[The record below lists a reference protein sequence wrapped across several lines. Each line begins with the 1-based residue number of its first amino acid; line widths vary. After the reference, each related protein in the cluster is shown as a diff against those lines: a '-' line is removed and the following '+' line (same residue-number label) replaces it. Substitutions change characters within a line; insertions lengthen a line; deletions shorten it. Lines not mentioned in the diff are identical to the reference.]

1 MSFFNQYGQRNTDH
15 RREVKPPTV
24 VESDTWTAASE
35 LDFWVRDRGEG
46 WGPSVRGPDGHHVW
60 VKAADLR
67 EPKRLELDEIEKELA
82 TAQSPSRRDQAIS
95 SQALDSFTNKG
106 DHHGRSADIG
116 RSW

>member
-1 MSFFNQYGQRNTDH
+1 MTAERSNR
-15 RREVKPPTV
+15 PTV
-24 VESDTWTAASE
+24 VESATWTAAGE
-35 LDFWVRDRGEG
+35 LDFWVRNRGEW
-46 WGPSVRGPDGHHVW
+46 WGRVRGQDAHHVW

-95 SQALDSFTNKG
+95 SQALDSFTNKD